1 MVATLTITLVSVVRS
16 PPQGT
21 SNAYANGA
29 NQNCGNVM
37 TGRSTTRLHAPPGG
51 KSSFSIGMQGA
62 PSDVTGKIGQQS
74 NIPAQRRQAK
84 PVQQMTG
91 KIGQQQFQQQASQP
105 KSVVPGARGTS
116 ANRYAN
122 GANQNCGNVIT
133 DRPTSRVL
141 KPPGGGSSGPL
152 W

>member
-1 MVATLTITLVSVVRS
+1 MCGAPHTDLPRPVVPSCVAQRS
-16 PPQGT
+16 ANQ
-21 SNAYANGA
+21 YANGG

-51 KSSFSIGMQGA
+51 KSSFSIGMKGA
-62 PSDVTGKIGQQS
+62 PSDVTGKIGSMGNRPAPRRQQ
-74 NIPAQRRQAK
+74 QQAK
-84 PVQQMTG
+84 PVQH
-91 KIGQQQFQQQASQP
+91 QQQAPAQAQQQQQSQP
-105 KSVVPGARGTS
+105 KAGTS

>member
-1 MVATLTITLVSVVRS
+1 MCLFFPQRS
-16 PPQGT
+16 A
-21 SNAYANGA
+21 NAYANGG

-51 KSSFSIGMQGA
+51 KSNFSIGMQGA
-62 PSDVTGKIGQQS
+62 PSDVTGKIGSMGNRPAPRQQ
-74 NIPAQRRQAK
+74 QQQAK
-84 PVQQMTG
+84 PVQQQQ
-91 KIGQQQFQQQASQP
+91 IPQQQQQQQAVGQP
-105 KSVVPGARGTS
+105 KAHGTS

-122 GANQNCGNVIT
+122 GANQNCGNVLT